1 MNKTY
6 SDFTDLYD
14 GLRVTVDSETKQN
27 LDDHFMFREVND
39 NDKFKFFYQ
48 RNLNLHYHQYELLLL
63 DELSQL
69 PELVDYKEYIINQKK
84 TGKTLSDTI
93 SNITSKITSD
103 TENKLRKITD
113 SDTFNGTDAKTGTEA
128 VATSYSEDN
137 DLTASGSKGNT
148 GTQTTAQ
155 TADAKHIHI
164 EKALPQSL
172 SYASSSAGVIPALN
186 WGTASGQSQDAD
198 NSGTTQRTD
207 NLSESVSNTESRDI
221 AGSGS
226 DTTTYN
232 TTNAKNGSHSSTM
245 NEDTDVTKSG
255 NTNINESGSKQSQA
269 DEKTGEYKRREVMT
283 QFETILRENI
293 WDYIRNHHAIE
304 TLFDYLEPCFMPVG
318 L

>member
-103 TENKLRKITD
+103 TENKLREITD
-113 SDTFNGTDAKTGTEA
+113 SDSFSGTDAKTGTEA

-155 TADAKHIHI
+155 TADSKHVHI

-172 SYASSSAGVIPALN
+172 SYASSSAGVIPDLN

-232 TTNAKNGSHSSTM
+232 TTNTKNGSHSSTM
-245 NEDTDVTKSG
+245 NEDTDITKSG

-269 DEKTGEYKRREVMT
+269 DEKVGEYKRRDVMT
-283 QFETILRENI
+283 QFETILRENL
-293 WDYIRNHHAIE
+293 WDYISNHHAIE

>member
-1 MNKTY
+1 MNKKY

-14 GLRVTVDSETKQN
+14 GLRVTVDSDTKTT
-27 LDDHFMFREVND
+27 LDEHFMFREVND
-39 NDKFKFFYQ
+39 DDKFKFFYQ

-69 PELVDYKEYIINQKK
+69 PDLVDYKEYIINQKK

-103 TENKLRKITD
+103 TESKLREITD
-113 SDTFNGTDAKTGTEA
+113 SDTYSGTDAKTGTEA
-128 VATSYSEDN
+128 LASSYSEDN
-137 DLTASGSKGNT
+137 DLSASGSKGNT

-155 TADAKHIHI
+155 TVDGKHIHI

-172 SYASSSAGVIPALN
+172 SYASSSAGVIPDLN

-198 NSGTTQRTD
+198 SNGTTQRTD
-207 NLSESVSNTESRDI
+207 NLSESTSNTENRDI
-221 AGSGS
+221 SGSGS
-226 DTTTYN
+226 DTTTFN
-232 TTNAKNGSHSSTM
+232 TTNTKNGSHSSTM
-245 NEDTDVTKSG
+245 NEDTGITKSG
-255 NTNINESGSKQSQA
+255 SADINESKSKASTA

-283 QFETILRENI
+283 QFETILRENL

>member
-6 SDFTDLYD
+6 SDFTDLYN
-14 GLRVTVDSETKQN
+14 GLRVTVDSTTQTA
-27 LDDHFMFREVND
+27 LDEHFMYREVND
-39 NDKFKFFYQ
+39 DNKFKFFYQ
-48 RNLNLHYHQYELLLL
+48 RALNLHYHQYELLLL

-69 PELVDYKEYIINQKK
+69 PDLVDYKEYIINQKK

-103 TENKLRKITD
+103 TENKLREITD

-155 TADAKHIHI
+155 TADSKHVHM
-164 EKALPQSL
+164 EKALPQST
-172 SYASSSAGVIPALN
+172 SYASATAGIIPDLH
-186 WGTASGQSQDAD
+186 WGTASAQSQDAD

-207 NLSESVSNTESRDI
+207 NLSESISNTENRDI
-221 AGSGS
+221 AGSGN
-226 DTTTYN
+226 DTTTFN
-232 TTNAKNGSHSSTM
+232 TTNTKNGSHSSTM

-283 QFETILRENI
+283 QFETILRENL